1 MDVMHTAACAPSS
14 TEVTRNPMHQS
25 HVFYAHSLPGEPE
38 ERWERLEEHLR
49 EVGEL
54 AGQFAAAFVAR
65 EWGELAGRWH
75 DLGKYKPEFQDLI
88 RGAAI
93 QVEHAGVGAAV
104 AASRGG
110 LGQAIAFAVAG
121 HHAGLAN
128 NIARG
133 DSPQLALRERLV
145 KNFPELKRLGSTIP
159 ADLLDLPIPAA
170 PSHLDPTCVGRNEQ
184 ERFARRIEFWTRFLF
199 SALVDADFLATEA
212 FYEGGRRGFTM
223 EFASIVELREM
234 LDAHLTRFKGDT
246 PVNAVRAQILDACR
260 AAAPRAPGLFSLTV
274 PTGGGKTL
282 SSLAFALRHAE
293 LHRLRR
299 VIVVIPYTSIIEQN
313 AAVYRS
319 VFGAANVIEHHSNID
334 EAKRHEENS
343 TTELRRRLAAENWD
357 APIVV
362 TTNVQFFESL
372 FANRPGR
379 CRKLH
384 NIARS
389 VVVLDEAQ
397 SLPTDYLNC
406 ALDAMRELTG
416 HFGCSMVLMTATQ
429 PALKRRD
436 SLPAGLDK
444 VHEIVPDPDH
454 FARALERVR
463 IHWPA
468 AGAAVISYPA
478 LAAALLEHVRALAI
492 VHLRRDARV
501 LAQLLPEE
509 RRLHLSALMCPAH
522 RSEVLRE
529 ARTRLVRGGPCL
541 LVATQL
547 IEAGVDISFPVVYR
561 ALAGLDSLAQA
572 AGRCN
577 REGEL
582 HDAEGNACRGD
593 FHVFR
598 AETRP
603 PPGFLRMGMETM
615 DTLLTE
621 HGGEMTFTDG
631 ALLEKYFRMLYAKCE
646 PDRKGVQAERS
657 QLNFATVAERVRLI
671 EDAYSHPVV
680 VPWGDSEPRVAAF
693 QARPNRETQR
703 ALQPYLVQIPER
715 ELNKLKVLGAVEW
728 VQESVH
734 VLTGV
739 FRHLYD
745 PEFGLVVDEKAAA
758 DPAALVTT

>member
-1 MDVMHTAACAPSS
+1 MRDLVP
-14 TEVTRNPMHQS
+14 
-25 HVFYAHSLPGEPE
+25 YAHTLPDQPE
-38 ERWERLEEHLR
+38 ERWEPLEVHLR
-49 EVGEL
+49 EVAEL
-54 AGQFAAAFVAR
+54 AGEFAEAFGAR
-65 EWGELAGRWH
+65 PWGEAAGRWH
-75 DLGKYKPEFQDLI
+75 DLGKFKPQFQARI
-88 RGAAI
+88 RGEQV
-93 QVEHAGVGAAV
+93 QVEHAGVGAAL
-104 AASRGG
+104 AASKGG
-110 LGQAIAFAVAG
+110 LGQAIAFVIAG

-128 NIARG
+128 RAAQG
-133 DSPQLALRERLV
+133 DSTQLSLRERLA
-145 KNFPELKRLGSTIP
+145 KNLPELQRLSPTIP
-159 ADLLDLPIPAA
+159 ADLVNRPLPTVP
-170 PSHLDPTCVGRNEQ
+170 PHLDSIGMPRSDQ
-184 ERFARRIEFWTRFLF
+184 ERFARRVEFWTRFLF

-212 FYEGGRRGFTM
+212 FYETGRRDFTR
-223 EFASIVELREM
+223 EFASVAELRAM
-234 LDAHLTRFKGDT
+234 LDAHLARFRGGTR
-246 PVNAVRAQILDACR
+246 VNSLRAQILDACR
-260 AAAPRAPGLFSLTV
+260 AAAPLAPGLFSLTV

-293 LHRLRR
+293 LHGLRR

-313 AAVYRS
+313 AAVYRD
-319 VFGAANVIEHHSNID
+319 VFGTANVIEHHSNID
-334 EAKRHEENS
+334 EAKRQEENS
-343 TTELRRRLAAENWD
+343 TAELRRRLAAENWD

-389 VVVLDEAQ
+389 VVVIDEAQ
-397 SLPTDYLNC
+397 SLPTDFLNC
-406 ALDAMRELTG
+406 ALDAMRELTD
-416 HFGCSMVLMTATQ
+416 HYGCSLVLMTATQ

-436 SLPAGLDK
+436 SLPAGLK
-444 VHEIVPDPDH
+444 EVHEIIPDPDQL
-454 FARALERVR
+454 ARALERVR
-463 IHWPA
+463 IHWPTPGTEA
-468 AGAAVISYPA
+468 TGYAE
-478 LAAALLEHVRALAI
+478 LAETLLEHDRALAI
-492 VHLRRDARV
+492 VHLRKDARV
-501 LAQLLPEE
+501 LAQCLPVES
-509 RRLHLSALMCPAH
+509 RLHLSALMCPAH
-522 RSEVLRE
+522 RTEVLAE
-529 ARTRLVRGGPCL
+529 ARSRLGRGEPCL
-541 LVATQL
+541 LIATQL

-582 HDAEGNACRGD
+582 HDAEGNPRRGE

-615 DTLLTE
+615 DTLLTQ
-621 HGGEMTFTDG
+621 HGGGMNFADST
-631 ALLEKYFRMLYAKCE
+631 LLENYFRMLYAKCE

-680 VPWGDSEPRVAAF
+680 VPWADSERRAAAF
-693 QARPNRETQR
+693 QASPNRETQR

-715 ELNKLKVLGAVEW
+715 ELNKLRALGAVEW
-728 VQESVH
+728 VHESVH

-745 PEFGLVVDEKAAA
+745 PEFGLVVDEEANA
-758 DPAALVTT
+758 DPETLCV